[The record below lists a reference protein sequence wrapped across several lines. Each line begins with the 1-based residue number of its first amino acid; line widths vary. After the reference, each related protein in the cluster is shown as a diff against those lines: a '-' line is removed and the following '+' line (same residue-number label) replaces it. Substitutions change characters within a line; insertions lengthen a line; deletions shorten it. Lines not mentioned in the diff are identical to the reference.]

1 MYILPH
7 TILHKSLKKITL
19 KVHESLKMERNIRED
34 KHWQYEEKLMIM
46 KEKIRTK
53 TADQAIH
60 VAKTFRL
67 DRLDQITAQTKPKPK

>member
-1 MYILPH
+1 
-7 TILHKSLKKITL
+7 
-19 KVHESLKMERNIRED
+19 MEKNSRED
-34 KHWQYEEKLMIM
+34 KHRQDEEKPMIL